1 MVEQRHTVGER
12 KNIVLSGSSFLRR
25 FTRLISVPMAHAVPG
40 GADFTVLIIYSV
52 DPHRSDSST
61 TSLRHSG
68 WTIMFMPG
76 CFSLKYSICFGRN
89 SMWTLQ
95 NPSHRI
101 SLAFL
106 IPASLFPPL
115 YASLCQTII
124 SSSGIP
130 VLVALFLPRCSSGKN
145 KTFLRSPSAHLTIFS
160 AEDDVHMAPPFFPQN
175 AFKSSERIIYVTG
188 STFPSP
194 ATLVISFHAFSTL
207 WRSAMSA
214 IEQPAVRSGSS

>member
-12 KNIVLSGSSFLRR
+12 KNIVLSGCSFLRR
-25 FTRLISVPMAHAVPG
+25 FTRLISVPIAHDVPAG
-40 GADFTVLIIYSV
+40 DAFTVLIIYSV

-68 WTIMFMPG
+68 LTIMFMPG

-89 SMWTLQ
+89 SIWTLQ

-101 SLAFL
+101 TLALL
-106 IPASLFPPL
+106 IPASLLPPRCV
-115 YASLCQTII
+115 SLCHTMI

-130 VLVALFLPRCSSGKN
+130 VLIALFLPRCSSGKN

-160 AEDDVHMAPPFFPQN
+160 AEEDVHMAPPFFPQN
-175 AFKSSERIIYVTG
+175 AFKSAEEFIYVTG
-188 STFPSP
+188 TTFSSP
-194 ATLVISFHAFSTL
+194 ALFVISFHAFCTL
-207 WRSAMSA
+207 
-214 IEQPAVRSGSS
+214 